1 MSAKNLYTTILVKTN
16 ENKLMFFNYYYL
28 DSSIYFPIHKT
39 IFKYW
44 ITTYKLCVSILP
56 VEGGERWGEGGRV
69 VLYLART
76 IYMPPRE
83 RYIILLP
90 C

>member
-1 MSAKNLYTTILVKTN
+1 MNV
-16 ENKLMFFNYYYL
+16 FNYYYL
-28 DSSIYFPIHKT
+28 DLSIYFPIHKT

-44 ITTYKLCVSILP
+44 IPTYKLCVSILP

-69 VLYLART
+69 VLHLART

-83 RYIILLP
+83 RDIYNFAALLGVSNYGS
-90 C
+90 